1 MDDYSFLQDLLRDL
15 AVDDRT
21 GSRPSW
27 CWPFPAMRGCS
38 PGWCFSHRADMRAVE
53 KIEAGSLLNDERI
66 RELTRAEMC
75 RIAAEWERARKARA
89 QKLTGDT
96 GRGAEAAV
104 RVSTR
109 RP

>member
-1 MDDYSFLQDLLRDL
+1 MDDYSFLQDLLVTWRSTTDWVKAVVVL
-15 AVDDRT
+15 AI
-21 GSRPSW
+21 
-27 CWPFPAMRGCS
+27 
-38 PGWCFSHRADMRAVE
+38 PGYAALFTWLVLSHRADMRAVE
-53 KIEAGSLLNDERI
+53 KIEAGSLLSDDRI